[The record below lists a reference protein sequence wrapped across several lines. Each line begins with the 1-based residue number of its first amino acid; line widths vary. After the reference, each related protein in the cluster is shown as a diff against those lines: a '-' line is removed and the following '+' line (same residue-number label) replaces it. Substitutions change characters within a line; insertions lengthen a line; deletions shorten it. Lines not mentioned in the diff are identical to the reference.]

1 MRVGR
6 LPARVGVA
14 RCGPMP
20 GRAIDCA
27 PELTERKTRGRHLA
41 TLPTMRRPLTLTAK
55 LVAAGSTFL
64 VLALMCVGVTL
75 WVTWQLE
82 GGAAAVNEAGRLRMQ
97 AYRLGL
103 DVVEGRSERIE
114 EHVARFDASLALL
127 REGDPA
133 RPLFVPRDRE
143 VTLGLEAVELRWA
156 ALRARWTGPA
166 AERADAASSRADA
179 LAADVDRLVSAI
191 ESHVSAW
198 TSLMQ
203 LVQFGMLALAVA
215 AAVVLLYIAYVVVL
229 EPVDRLQRG
238 LAQLER
244 GDLAARVDVYED
256 DEFGR
261 LGEGFNRMA
270 ERLQDSYRSLE
281 DKVREKTA
289 SLEREQERLAT
300 LYDVTAHIAT
310 ADGLDELARGFA
322 LRIAKAARADAS
334 AIRWADPTRQQF
346 VLLASHCLPQRIARD
361 EACVRLGECHCGS
374 PADAL
379 QSRVIRIRPDSAAV
393 DSRCAEAGFEAIVA
407 LPVRQQD
414 RLIGEVELFF
424 RGTVVL
430 RDHER
435 SLLEALVAH
444 LATAIESVRLSALER
459 EAAVSRERN
468 LLAQELHD
476 SIAQSLAFLKIQAQ
490 LLRAALSR
498 GDPAAVERALA
509 EIDDGVRE
517 SSGDVRELLIH
528 FRTRADADD
537 VATALRTTLSKF
549 EHQTGIPTELR
560 IDGHGVPIPADVQV
574 QVLHVLQEALSNV
587 RKHARA
593 TRVRLSVAA
602 APRWRFEIEDDG
614 SGFAADGP
622 APDETHVG
630 LRIMRERAERI
641 GATLDV
647 HSKPGAGTRVVVE
660 LPRADDVATAAAGAA
675 PPGLARADDASGAAT
690 PAPAAARAA

>member
-1 MRVGR
+1 
-6 LPARVGVA
+6 
-14 RCGPMP
+14 
-20 GRAIDCA
+20 
-27 PELTERKTRGRHLA
+27 
-41 TLPTMRRPLTLTAK
+41 MRRPWTLTAK

-64 VLALMCVGVTL
+64 VLALVCVGVTL

-97 AYRLGL
+97 TYRLGL
-103 DVVEGRSERIE
+103 DVVEGADARIAD
-114 EHVARFDASLALL
+114 HAARFDASLALL

-143 VTLGLEAVELRWA
+143 VALGFEAVERRWA
-156 ALRARWTGPA
+156 LLRERW
-166 AERADAASSRADA
+166 RAGAPDRSVDVSAQADA
-179 LAADVDRLVSAI
+179 LAADVDALVSAI

-215 AAVVLLYIAYVVVL
+215 AAVVLLYIAYIVVL

-244 GDLAARVDVYED
+244 GELAARVEVFDD

-281 DKVREKTA
+281 DKVRQKTA
-289 SLEREQERLAT
+289 SLAREQERLGV

-310 ADGLDELARGFA
+310 AGSLDELAQGFA
-322 LRIAKAARADAS
+322 RRIARAARADAS

-346 VLLASHCLPQRIARD
+346 VLLASHCLPAGIVQG
-361 EACVRLGECHCGS
+361 ETCVRAGDCHCGG
-374 PADAL
+374 AAETTHA
-379 QSRVIRIRPDSAAV
+379 RVIPIRGGVPGLG
-393 DSRCAEAGFEAIVA
+393 SRCAEAGFETVVA
-407 LPVRQQD
+407 LPVRQQE

-424 RGTVVL
+424 RAEVAL

-444 LATAIESVRLSALER
+444 LATAIESLRLSALER
-459 EAAVSRERN
+459 ESAVSRERN

-476 SIAQSLAFLKIQAQ
+476 SIAQSLAFLKIQVQ
-490 LLRAALSR
+490 LLRGALSR
-498 GDPAAVERALA
+498 GDATAIERTLA

-517 SSGDVRELLIH
+517 SSGDVRELLMH

-560 IDGHGVPIPADVQV
+560 VDGHGVPIPADDQV

-587 RKHARA
+587 RKHAGA
-593 TRVRLSVAA
+593 TRVRLSVSA
-602 APRWRFEIEDDG
+602 APRWRFELEDDG
-614 SGFAADGP
+614 RGFGAAGP

-641 GATLDV
+641 GAAL
-647 HSKPGAGTRVVVE
+647 SLRSAPGQGTRVVLE
-660 LPRADDVATAAAGAA
+660 LRGADEGAA
-675 PPGLARADDASGAAT
+675 VREVAA
-690 PAPAAARAA
+690 

>member
-1 MRVGR
+1 
-6 LPARVGVA
+6 
-14 RCGPMP
+14 
-20 GRAIDCA
+20 
-27 PELTERKTRGRHLA
+27 
-41 TLPTMRRPLTLTAK
+41 MRRPWTLTAK

-64 VLALMCVGVTL
+64 VLALVCVGVTL

-103 DVVEGRSERIE
+103 DVLERRDARIA
-114 EHVARFDASLALL
+114 EHAARFDASLSLL
-127 REGDPA
+127 RNGDPA

-143 VTLGLEAVELRWA
+143 VALGFEAVERRWA
-156 ALRARWTGPA
+156 ELRARWTGEA
-166 AERADAASSRADA
+166 ADRADDASTHADA
-179 LAADVDRLVSAI
+179 LAADVERLVSAI
-191 ESHVSAW
+191 ETHVSGW

-203 LVQFGMLALAVA
+203 VVQFGMLALALA
-215 AAVVLLYIAYVVVL
+215 AAVVLLYIAYIVVL

-244 GDLAARVDVYED
+244 GELAARVDVYDD

-289 SLEREQERLAT
+289 SLAREQARLAV

-310 ADGLDELARGFA
+310 AGSLDELAQGFVR
-322 LRIAKAARADAS
+322 RIAEAARADAS

-346 VLLASHCLPQRIARD
+346 VLLASHCLPAPIASEER
-361 EACVRLGECHCGS
+361 CVRVGDCHCGG
-374 PADAL
+374 AAEAL
-379 QSRVIRIRPDSAAV
+379 RARVIPIRTDAPGRAA
-393 DSRCAEAGFEAIVA
+393 RCAEAGFATLVA

-414 RLIGEVELFF
+414 RLVGEVELFF
-424 RGTVVL
+424 RDEVSL

-444 LATAIESVRLSALER
+444 LATAIEGMRLSALER

-468 LLAQELHD
+468 LIAQELHD
-476 SIAQSLAFLKIQAQ
+476 SIAQSLAFLKIQVQ
-490 LLRAALSR
+490 LLRGALSR
-498 GDPAAVERALA
+498 GDALAVERTLA

-517 SSGDVRELLIH
+517 SSGDVRELLVH

-537 VATALRTTLSKF
+537 IGTALRTTLSKF

-560 IDGHGVPIPADVQV
+560 IDGHGVPIPPDVQV
-574 QVLHVLQEALSNV
+574 QVLHVLQEALSNA
-587 RKHARA
+587 RKHAGA
-593 TRVRLSVAA
+593 TRVRMSVET
-602 APRWRFEIEDDG
+602 APRWRFEVEDDG
-614 SGFAADGP
+614 RGFGADGP
-622 APDETHVG
+622 PPDETHVG
-630 LRIMRERAERI
+630 LRIMRERAQRI
-641 GATLDV
+641 GARLDV
-647 HSKPGAGTRVVVE
+647 RSTPGRGTRVVIE
-660 LPRADDVATAAAGAA
+660 LPRADEAAANELPGTAEAATREPDGAA
-675 PPGLARADDASGAAT
+675 AAAT
-690 PAPAAARAA
+690 ERAAGPAPAPAAARAA

>member
-1 MRVGR
+1 
-6 LPARVGVA
+6 
-14 RCGPMP
+14 
-20 GRAIDCA
+20 
-27 PELTERKTRGRHLA
+27 
-41 TLPTMRRPLTLTAK
+41 MRRPWTLTAK

-64 VLALMCVGVTL
+64 VLALVCVGVTL

-103 DVVEGRSERIE
+103 DVVEGRDARIA
-114 EHVARFDASLALL
+114 EHAARFDASLALL

-133 RPLFVPRDRE
+133 RPLFVPRDPE
-143 VTLGLEAVELRWA
+143 VAIGFDAVERRWT
-156 ALRARWTGPA
+156 ALRALWTGPA
-166 AERADAASSRADA
+166 PGRADDASVQADA
-179 LAADVDRLVSAI
+179 LAADVERLVSAI

-203 LVQFGMLALAVA
+203 VVQFGMLALAIA
-215 AAVVLLYIAYVVVL
+215 AAVVLLYIAYIVVL

-244 GDLAARVDVYED
+244 GELAARVEVFDD

-289 SLEREQERLAT
+289 SLAREQERLAV
-300 LYDVTAHIAT
+300 LYGVTAHIAT
-310 ADGLDELARGFA
+310 AGSLDELAQGFA
-322 LRIAKAARADAS
+322 RRIAEAARADAS

-346 VLLASHCLPQRIARD
+346 VLLASHCLPERIARD
-361 EACVRLGECHCGS
+361 EACVRLGDCHCGS
-374 PADAL
+374 PAEAL
-379 QSRVIRIRPDSAAV
+379 HARVIRIRPDAPTLA
-393 DSRCAEAGFEAIVA
+393 SRCAEAGFDTVVA

-424 RGTVVL
+424 RGEVTL

-444 LATAIESVRLSALER
+444 LATAIESLRLSALER

-476 SIAQSLAFLKIQAQ
+476 SIAQSLAFLKIQVQ
-490 LLRAALSR
+490 LLRGALSR
-498 GDPAAVERALA
+498 GDAEAVERTLA

-560 IDGHGVPIPADVQV
+560 IDGHGVPIPADTQV

-587 RKHARA
+587 RKHAGA

-602 APRWRFEIEDDG
+602 APRWRFEVEDDG
-614 SGFAADGP
+614 RGFGADGP
-622 APDETHVG
+622 PPDETHVG

-647 HSKPGAGTRVVVE
+647 RSTPGRGTRVVLE
-660 LPRADDVATAAAGAA
+660 LPRADEAAAIVVAAASGDAAPVTAA
-675 PPGLARADDASGAAT
+675 SGTAAT